1 MTPAAVTG
9 VEVGGSDTAAAGL
22 PAGAGPGDVP
32 IASSSRAASQLS
44 ASQLTALLDV
54 TRHLAA
60 PFELHTM
67 LQQVAAAAC
76 AVLDAER
83 ASVWLLDEA
92 AGELWL
98 EVSSDLPPIR
108 VALGRGLVGACA
120 ATRLPLNVPD
130 CYADVRFNPAMDQA
144 SGFVTR
150 CSLSLPLLDHQDAL
164 VGVLQVLN
172 RRDGPFDSGHVALGT
187 ALAAQCAVALSRVR
201 LAEATLA
208 ARLAAERLRQELV
221 LASQV
226 QQATLPTAMP
236 DLPGWDM
243 HGAFF
248 PAEQTGGDTY
258 DLALTPQGQ
267 LLVVLADATGHGIAP
282 ALSVTQM
289 HAMLRMAMRLG
300 APLEQAFT
308 QVNDQ
313 LAQTL
318 PDGRFVTAAI
328 GLLDPATARLRLLS
342 GGQGPILHWH
352 AARGECS
359 VHRATSFPMGAAPIS
374 RLKPALELDFAPG
387 DWLVLLSDGIYEQA
401 GPGGELFGRDRVV
414 ALLQQ
419 HHTDSAAA
427 LGQALLQAVRD
438 FAAEVAQDDDI
449 TVVLL
454 RRLP

>member
-1 MTPAAVTG
+1 MTPAAVAGPDTG
-9 VEVGGSDTAAAGL
+9 PARPPDGPGADLRHGVRDDAAGA
-22 PAGAGPGDVP
+22 PA
-32 IASSSRAASQLS
+32 LS
-44 ASQLTALLDV
+44 AAQLTALLDV

-60 PFELHTM
+60 PFELHAM
-67 LQQVAAAAC
+67 LQEVAAAAC
-76 AVLDAER
+76 GVLDAER
-83 ASVWLLDEA
+83 ASVWLLDAA

-98 EVSSDLPPIR
+98 EVSSDLPPLR
-108 VALGRGLVGACA
+108 VPLGQGLVGACA
-120 ATRLPLNVPD
+120 ATRAPLNVPD
-130 CYADVRFNPAMDQA
+130 CYADPRFNPAMDRA
-144 SGFVTR
+144 SGFTTR
-150 CSLSLPLLDHQDAL
+150 CSLSLPLLDHADAL

-172 RRDGPFDSGHVALGT
+172 RRQGPFGSAQVALGA

-201 LAEATLA
+201 LAEASLA
-208 ARLAAERLRQELV
+208 ARLATERLRQELA

-226 QQATLPTAMP
+226 QQATLPAVMP
-236 DLPGWDM
+236 ELPGWDM
-243 HGAFF
+243 HGAFI

-308 QVNDQ
+308 QINDQ

-352 AARGECS
+352 AARADCS

-374 RLKPALELDFAPG
+374 HLRPALELDFAPG
-387 DWLVLLSDGIYEQA
+387 DWLVLLSDGIFEQA
-401 GPGGELFGRDRVV
+401 GPGDELFGRERVM
-414 ALLQQ
+414 ALLRQ
-419 HHTDSAAA
+419 HHGGRAAA
-427 LGQALLQAVRD
+427 LGQALLQAVRN
-438 FAAEVAQDDDI
+438 FAGGAAQDDDI
-449 TVVLL
+449 TLVLL